1 MNSCNKPSDRQLAL
15 ERALEESAQIRI
27 WLQTIPEETLSLAW
41 RSQLNEKLLGTVVAK
56 EDAASQQP
64 IEAVPVRNW
73 IQSLP
78 EDVPSMAWRSQ
89 LNERLQSVKVPSS
102 RPRGFASIL
111 KRPLLW
117 GGAAAVTLSIAVYN
131 SMTVAPHGNFSPLAA
146 RQSSVEE
153 AIITAHV
160 DMVAALDLDTSNA
173 LEGNAKVSPR
183 QSPYYWNES
192 DLESL

>member
-1 MNSCNKPSDRQLAL
+1 MNSFDQPSDGQLAL
-15 ERALEESAQIRI
+15 EKSLDESAHIRT
-27 WLQTIPEETLSLAW
+27 WLHAIPEETLSLAW
-41 RSQLNEKLLGTVVAK
+41 RSQLNEKLLGTAVAK
-56 EDAASQQP
+56 EDATSQQP
-64 IEAVPVRNW
+64 IESVPVRNW

-102 RPRGFASIL
+102 RPRGSASIL

-117 GGAAAVTLSIAVYN
+117 GGVAAVTLSIAVYN
-131 SMTVAPHGNFSPLAA
+131 SMTMAPNGNVSPLAA

-160 DMVAALDLDTSNA
+160 DMVAALDLDTSNT